1 MRGSLPHVVD
11 TLRPAVVR
19 GSLPHV
25 VDTLHPLAPTRE
37 TEGYER
43 PYNEPSNCD
52 RDKT

>member
-25 VDTLHPLAPTRE
+25 VDT
-37 TEGYER
+37 
-43 PYNEPSNCD
+43 PSISS
-52 RDKT
+52 DKGNRGI